1 MRTDPAGKI
10 EQERL
15 AAIDEV
21 IVTVNHKINNPL
33 TTILNYAEL
42 LKSLH
47 GRNDIHA
54 EKGLQK
60 IINAAN
66 EIKKVTHQLAG
77 LKQAASTS
85 YLDGISMISL
95 PAEPR

>member
-1 MRTDPAGKI
+1 MQTDLASKI
-10 EQERL
+10 EKERL

-42 LKSLH
+42 LKSLN
-47 GRNDIHA
+47 GQDDINA

-66 EIKKVTHQLAG
+66 EIKRVTHQLAG
-77 LKQAASTS
+77 LNQASSTS

-95 PAEPR
+95 PAEVR